1 MADGQAKSVCEKW
14 MFTCTPGSREI
25 RSLLLPGNSKM
36 QVKCQGTDSA
46 SSESMW
52 CIEKK
57 YICKVLFFLSVSSPV
72 YGCLI
77 QLQTSACCDSV
88 CS

>member
-14 MFTCTPGSREI
+14 MFTCTPWSREI
-25 RSLLLPGNSKM
+25 RSLPLPGNSKM

-46 SSESMW
+46 SSESM

-57 YICKVLFFLSVSSPV
+57 YICNVLFFLSV
-72 YGCLI
+72 Y
-77 QLQTSACCDSV
+77 
-88 CS
+88 